1 MLPDGATGKKP
12 PRLTTKEIIRKGS
25 IIGAIVTA
33 PSLAVFFLVWVALD
47 DLTIGAVCGVVTHFI
62 AMGFSLK
69 ISRRLLVGNDSGSG
83 GSSSSSDSGSGYGK
97 GGSEGK
103 PRE

>member
-1 MLPDGATGKKP
+1 MLPDGATGKKL

-83 GSSSSSDSGSGYGK
+83 GSSSSDSGSGYGK